1 LFDSGPKKKYLTTVV
16 AAEPVMWRMLFFFVF
31 LAPLTL
37 GCSIVAIIGTLFHTT
52 GAFAHGCARFWS
64 RVSLALAGVKLTV
77 SGLDRVPVEGPV
89 IYMGNHQGNFDILAL
104 TLAIPRRFSWL
115 AKEELF
121 RVPFFGGAMRRA
133 GYIPLDRS
141 DGRRALKSI
150 DAAARTIR
158 EGVSVVVFPEG
169 TRTHDGNLLPFKKGG
184 FILATRAAVPVVPF
198 TINGSMNINPRNRFE
213 LHPGTI
219 SITFFEPLLAEGT
232 GNAARDTLLEQ
243 VRAAITR
250 GLHER

>member
-1 LFDSGPKKKYLTTVV
+1 M
-16 AAEPVMWRMLFFFVF
+16 AEPFMWRALFFFVF

-37 GCSIVAIIGTLFHTT
+37 GCSIVAIIGTLFDAT

-64 RVSLALAGVKLTV
+64 RTSLVVAGVKLTV
-77 SGLDRVPVEGPV
+77 SGLDQVPESGPV

-121 RVPFFGGAMRRA
+121 RIPFFGGAMRRA

-141 DGRRALKSI
+141 DGRQALKSI
-150 DAAARTIR
+150 EEAARRIR

-198 TINGSMNINPRNRFE
+198 TINGSMAINPRNRFE
-213 LHPGTI
+213 LYQGTI
-219 SITFFEPLLAEGT
+219 SITFAEPVRPEGT
-232 GNAARDTLLEQ
+232 GNVARDRLMVQ
-243 VRAAITR
+243 VHAAIE
-250 GLHER
+250 GNLKVNI

>member
-1 LFDSGPKKKYLTTVV
+1 
-16 AAEPVMWRMLFFFVF
+16 MWRALFFFVF

-37 GCSIVAIIGTLFHTT
+37 GCSIVAIIGTLFDAT

-64 RVSLALAGVKLTV
+64 RTSLIVAGVKLTV
-77 SGLDRVPVEGPV
+77 SGLDRVPESGPV

-121 RVPFFGGAMRRA
+121 RIPFFGGAMRRA

-141 DGRRALKSI
+141 DGRQALKSI
-150 DAAARTIR
+150 EEAARRIR

-184 FILATRAAVPVVPF
+184 FILASRAAVPVVPF
-198 TINGSMNINPRNRFE
+198 TINGSMAINPRNRFE

-219 SITFFEPLLAEGT
+219 SIAFAEPVRPEGT
-232 GNAARDTLLEQ
+232 GSAARELLLEQ
-243 VRAAITR
+243 VRDAVTS
-250 GLHER
+250 GLEKI

>member
-1 LFDSGPKKKYLTTVV
+1 
-16 AAEPVMWRMLFFFVF
+16 MWRALFFFVF
-31 LAPLTL
+31 FAPLTV
-37 GCSIVAIIGTLFHTT
+37 GCSIVAIIGTLFDAT

-64 RVSLALAGVKLTV
+64 RTSLAMAGVKLTV
-77 SGLDRVPVEGPV
+77 SGLNWVPIEGPV

-141 DGRRALKSI
+141 DGRQALKSI
-150 DAAARTIR
+150 DEAARRIR

-169 TRTHDGNLLPFKKGG
+169 TRTCDGTLLPFKKGG
-184 FILATRAAVPVVPF
+184 FILASRAAVPVVPF
-198 TINGSMNINPRNRFE
+198 TINGSMAINPRNRFE
-213 LHPGTI
+213 LYPGTI
-219 SITFFEPLLAEGT
+219 SITFAEPVQPEGT
-232 GNAARDTLLEQ
+232 GNTARELLLEQ

-250 GLHER
+250 GLEN